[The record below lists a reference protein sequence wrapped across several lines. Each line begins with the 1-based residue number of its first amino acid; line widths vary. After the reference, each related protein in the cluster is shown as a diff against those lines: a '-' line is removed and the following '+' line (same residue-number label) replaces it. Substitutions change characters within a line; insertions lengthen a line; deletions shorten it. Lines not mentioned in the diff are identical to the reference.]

1 MGRRC
6 VCLLVAAVALGPFAG
21 AQPPMSGAES
31 NAWQEVWAQRTD
43 GVVEVQP
50 WAQLLGAD
58 RLGVGWVT
66 DRPADGTVEWTQDAL
81 DDASAVWRQAW
92 FSQDGLRQANG
103 LFQRAVIG
111 GYDPAKPIRF
121 RARSRPIQSFKPYQV
136 TFGEAAV
143 SQTRSLPALARP
155 GGAVSF
161 VVFNDVHNRVQ
172 NYPILLAR
180 AGTPVDFAVF
190 NGDVLQD
197 PQSGREVAER
207 LLLPMAWFT
216 SRSIPCFFLRGNH
229 ETRGAYAR
237 VLKDALVLPE
247 NRYYAALTFGAA
259 RVVFLDCG
267 EDKDDAHKEYSGLI
281 DFDAYIEEEA
291 AWLKQEIAS
300 DAFKR
305 AVWRIAV
312 IHIPPDWRAKPDAT
326 PRGEQRV
333 REQFAPLFDEGRVT
347 AVISGHTH
355 KSELIEPGPDPA
367 KGFQWPVFIGGGPSI
382 AEATVIRVDADA
394 QALKIACIRS
404 DGSVAA
410 EKAWAARF

>member
-1 MGRRC
+1 MKRRC
-6 VCLLVAAVALGPFAG
+6 GFLLTAVALAGSIAG

-31 NAWQEVWAQRTD
+31 NAWLDVQTQRTD
-43 GVVEVQP
+43 GVIAVQP

-66 DRPADGTVEWTQDAL
+66 DRPADGTVEWTQDAI
-81 DDASAVWRQAW
+81 DDASAAWRQAW

-143 SQTRSLPALARP
+143 SQTRCLPALARP

-172 NYPILLAR
+172 NYPLLLAR
-180 AGTPVDFAVF
+180 AGAPIDFAVF
-190 NGDVLQD
+190 NGDVVQD
-197 PQSGREVAER
+197 PQSEKEVADR
-207 LLLPMAWFT
+207 LLLPMAWFA

-237 VLKDALVLPE
+237 NLKDALVLPE
-247 NRYYAALTFGAA
+247 NRYYAALTFGAV

-281 DFDAYIEEEA
+281 DFDAYIAEEA
-291 AWLKQEIAS
+291 AWLKQEIAG
-300 DAFKR
+300 DAFKK
-305 AVWRIAV
+305 AAWRIAV
-312 IHIPPDWRAKPDAT
+312 IHIPPDWRTKDDAL

-333 REQFAPLFDEGRVT
+333 RERFAPLFDAGQVT
-347 AVISGHTH
+347 AVISGHNH
-355 KSELIEPGPDPA
+355 KDELVEPCPDA
-367 KGFQWPVFIGGGPSI
+367 GRGFQWPVFIGGGPPL
-382 AEATVIRVDADA
+382 AEATVIRVDADG

-410 EKAWAARF
+410 EKAWAAR